1 MNKDNKM
8 TQSKE
13 LDAIFEKSY
22 AVKRLMD
29 ILQSELGFL
38 VDACKLTEL
47 DTELNKAGLIG
58 FEKDYGGMSRCYIT
72 DKGWNE
78 IKERGL

>member
-1 MNKDNKM
+1 M
-8 TQSKE
+8 TDKKE
-13 LDAIFEKSY
+13 LDRIFEKPY

-38 VDACKLTEL
+38 VDERKLTEL
-47 DTELNKAGLIG
+47 DTELKKAGLIG
-58 FEKDYGGMSRCYIT
+58 FDKNHCGMSRCYIT

-78 IKERGL
+78 IKERGI